1 MEQSSTIEMN
11 REARVSRLPT
21 LKPGKLLV
29 LLGRLERRWARRAV
43 IGFALL
49 LVAPTLAAGYAL
61 DDYLL
66 LDEMAR
72 PTNSEWPGRAPFDLF
87 RWMDPAHDQRLIDG
101 AGMPWWTFDGALCAF
116 MRPLSSLSHALDHAL
131 WPHSAWLMH
140 LHNVAWFALLLGLV
154 GMLYAD
160 LVDTRL
166 GAALALAMFAF
177 DSAHGEAVGWISNR
191 NALICG
197 ALGAAAL
204 LLHHRSRE
212 RRVLAPL
219 AWSCFGLSL
228 ASAELAAGLPGYLIA
243 YALFYDRAPA
253 RERVRSLAPYALL
266 FVVWAG
272 LRKLGHYG
280 SFGLGAYVDPIG
292 EPLSFLR
299 LLPARFLVLLASQ
312 TGRLSSDWFDL
323 VPLRIVPWLVLGA
336 AAISVLG
343 AWFIWPSLV
352 RRASTRFWA
361 TGVALSILPLAA
373 TVPADRLLMLAGIG
387 VMPVLAQASTDVLAA
402 YSGRGQSLE
411 ARWLGLRRLCAGFLI
426 VLHLGLE
433 PLLLP
438 YMALSTAL
446 VDHWARGADA
456 SLPIDPALAD
466 KTVIVA
472 ALPDSVLLSYLPAMR
487 ALNGRA
493 RPEHLYWLD
502 AIPGNTRLER
512 IGPRT
517 LRVSAPA
524 GLFDRRSEARS
535 KQFAFQPGDKITLS
549 EMTIEVLELT
559 KNGIPSVCRF
569 EFAKPLESSTYVW
582 ETWAQGKL
590 QPFTPPAEG
599 TTANLTTS

>member
-1 MEQSSTIEMN
+1 VEQISTVEMN
-11 REARVSRLPT
+11 RVARVSRGPAVE
-21 LKPGKLLV
+21 PGKLLH
-29 LLGRLERRWARRAV
+29 LLGRLERRWARHAV
-43 IGFALL
+43 IGFSLL
-49 LVAPTLAAGYAL
+49 LIAPTLFAGYAL

-72 PTNSEWPGRAPFDLF
+72 PASSEWPGRAPFDLF

-101 AGMPWWTFDGALCAF
+101 AGMPWWTFEHALCAF

-131 WPHSAWLMH
+131 WPHSALLMH
-140 LHNVAWFALLLGLV
+140 LQNVAWFAAMLV
-154 GMLYAD
+154 LIAVLYAD

-166 GAALALAMFAF
+166 AAALALAMFAF

-197 ALGAAAL
+197 ALGVAAL

-212 RRVLAPL
+212 RRTLAPL
-219 AWSCFGLSL
+219 AWSCFALSL

-243 YALFYDRAPA
+243 YALFYDRAPGRA
-253 RERVRSLAPYALL
+253 RARSLLPYAAL
-266 FVVWAG
+266 FLVWAC
-272 LRKLGHYG
+272 LRKFGHYG

-299 LLPARFLVLLASQ
+299 FLPERFLVLYASQ
-312 TGRLSSDWFDL
+312 AGRLSSDWFDL
-323 VPLRIVPWLVLGA
+323 VPMRVVPWLVLGA
-336 AAISVLG
+336 AAISALSL
-343 AWFIWPSLV
+343 WFIWPTLK
-352 RRASTRFWA
+352 RRASARFWA

-373 TVPADRLLMLAGIG
+373 TVPADRLLMFVGVG
-387 VMPVLAQASTDVLAA
+387 VMPVLAQASADVLAA
-402 YSGRGQSLE
+402 LSGSGSAIE
-411 ARWLGLRRLCAGFLI
+411 ARWLALRRVCAGSLI

-446 VDHWARGADA
+446 VDQWTRGADT
-456 SLPIDPALAD
+456 SLRADAALSQ

-487 ALNGRA
+487 AHSGKP

-502 AIPGNTRLER
+502 AIPGQTRLER
-512 IGPRT
+512 VGPRT
-517 LRVSAPA
+517 LRVTAPT

-535 KQFAFQPGDKITLS
+535 KRFGFQRGDKVVLS
-549 EMTIEVLELT
+549 EMTIEILELT
-559 KNGIPSVCRF
+559 KNGIPSVCQF

-582 ETWAQGKL
+582 ETWAAGKL

-599 TTANLTTS
+599 TSEMLTTS